1 MQINDITSK
10 KLGFSWD
17 GVGIFGIAMEI
28 KHIRLM
34 ERRFSQ
40 EHLYALDMQLY
51 A

>member
-10 KLGFSWD
+10 KLGFRWD
-17 GVGIFGIAMEI
+17 FVGIFGIAMEI

-34 ERRFSQ
+34 AWPISQ